1 MEDKEKKGMIV
12 FTKYSPYSV
21 VDTKIENY
29 KGEEYETP
37 RVVSLCRC
45 GHSENKPF
53 CDGTHSRIEFDNER
67 KEEKKHGPKAYKGEK
82 ITVYYDRYL
91 CKHIGKCTHG
101 FPEVFNIQKT
111 PWIDPEQTQE
121 VEKLIEVI
129 KKCPSGAL
137 SYALEDGKRE
147 TEYNDTEKIK
157 IEKNGSINI
166 SGGVRLIDDNNSEA
180 LLDSKE
186 HYSLCRCGASKH
198 KPFCDG
204 THNDIEFDGQE

>member
-1 MEDKEKKGMIV
+1 MFWSTLTTRQLERLSLRIHV
-12 FTKYSPYSV
+12 SV
-21 VDTKIENY
+21 
-29 KGEEYETP
+29 
-37 RVVSLCRC
+37 L
-45 GHSENKPF
+45 
-53 CDGTHSRIEFDNER
+53 
-67 KEEKKHGPKAYKGEK
+67 
-82 ITVYYDRYL
+82 
-91 CKHIGKCTHG
+91 
-101 FPEVFNIQKT
+101 QK
-111 PWIDPEQTQE
+111 QLN
-121 VEKLIEVI
+121 KLIEVI

-204 THNDIEFDGQE
+204 THNDIEFEGQE

>member
-1 MEDKEKKGMIV
+1 MEEKEKKGMIV
-12 FTKYSPYSV
+12 FTKYGPYSA
-21 VDTKIENY
+21 VDIKIENY
-29 KGEEYETP
+29 KGEEYKTP

-45 GHSENKPF
+45 GHSANKPF
-53 CDGTHSRIEFDNER
+53 CDGAHSRVEFDNER
-67 KEEKKHGPKAYKGEK
+67 KEEKKHGPKAYKGAK
-82 ITVYYDRYL
+82 ITVFYDRYL

-101 FPEVFNIQKT
+101 FPEVFDTGRT
-111 PWIDPEQTQE
+111 PWIIPDQGQD

-137 SYALEDGKRE
+137 SYSLGDGKRE
-147 TEYNDTEKIK
+147 TEYNHEQKIK

-166 SGGVRLIDDNNSEA
+166 RGGVKLIDDNDSES
-180 LLDSKE
+180 LLDSRE

-204 THNDIEFDGQE
+204 SHYDIEFDGQK